1 MHAGQLAQTM
11 VSAEVKIKPLWIF
24 GTLYASSSQFHPVFG
39 FAFFFFS
46 AAVKQVRFSW
56 ISLYF
61 FYFYSLSC
69 LSVEIETCRH

>member
-39 FAFFFFS
+39 FAFFFL
-46 AAVKQVRFSW
+46 V
-56 ISLYF
+56 L
-61 FYFYSLSC
+61 L
-69 LSVEIETCRH
+69 